1 MIWLRRVLA
10 IPLILIFVILLVVA
24 LVLTALNGTVGSARF
39 YNRQMVKADVYNWV
53 YDNLTPAALD
63 QVEIESPTDFPIDTP
78 GLKKEIVLVAKE
90 ALPPLWLQ
98 ETFEGA
104 SVQIVPYVVGD
115 KDTFTINIML
125 QSRITPLADGINKV
139 VDNHRQE
146 IYDYVTEE
154 LIVPAITESL
164 GTYTTLSY
172 GITLAD
178 SEISAAIKAAMSQ
191 NWTISQFKEMID
203 SIADYMKGETNGLT
217 LTVDLTSVKA
227 AASASLVT
235 LADEKLEAYF
245 DGLPTCTPAEFSNQL
260 ASLPPNTLPSC
271 RPTGYTYSQF
281 KAALE
286 NKVHMTLAEA
296 VNRAVMN
303 GVPDSW
309 HFNDSEMRQ
318 ALGEDMASTVDS
330 ARDFIVVDHGQ
341 ITEKNFNDSNDTKE
355 FDNVRHTIH
364 TVKMWLWAPWL
375 IAILLLV
382 AIGFLCGRNWK
393 SRLLWALSVLFVT
406 SLILVIALA
415 VARTYVPERIVDR
428 PQGQDATQVGIVMAD
443 KVDQIAHNVINTF
456 IWGLE
461 FKLILFIVL
470 SGSAIAGVIVW
481 AIMDR
486 RRRKAAEWGSL
497 ESPIQNQ

>member
-10 IPLILIFVILLVVA
+10 IPLIIIFVLLLIAA
-24 LVLTALNGTVGSARF
+24 LVLTTLNGTIGNARF
-39 YNRQMVKADVYNWV
+39 YNNQMRQADVYKWV
-53 YDNLTPAALD
+53 YDNLTPAVLD
-63 QVEIESPTDFPIDTP
+63 QIEVESPTDFPIDTP
-78 GLKKEIVLVAKE
+78 GLKKEIVVVAME
-90 ALPPLWLQ
+90 AFPPQWLQ

-139 VDNHRQE
+139 VDNHKKE
-146 IYDYVTEE
+146 IYNYVTED

-164 GTYTTLSY
+164 GTNTTLSY
-172 GITLAD
+172 GITLTD
-178 SEISAAIKAAMSQ
+178 SEISAAIKAAMPQ
-191 NWTISQFKEMID
+191 DWTITQFKEMID
-203 SIADYMKGETNGLT
+203 SIAEYMKGETNGLM
-217 LTVDLTSVKA
+217 LTVDLTSVKT
-227 AASASLVT
+227 AASASLT
-235 LADEKLEAYF
+235 ALADQKLQTYF
-245 DGLPTCTPAEFSNQL
+245 DGLRTCTLVEFSNQL
-260 ASLPPNTLPSC
+260 AGLPPNTLPSC

-286 NKVHMTLAEA
+286 NKVHMTLDEA
-296 VNRAVMN
+296 VNQAVMN

-330 ARDFIVVDHGQ
+330 ARDFIVADHGQ

-364 TVKMWLWAPWL
+364 TVKMWLWAPWVV
-375 IAILLLV
+375 AFLLLV

-393 SRLLWALSVLFVT
+393 SRLLWALGVLFVV
-406 SLILVIALA
+406 SLILVIIVA

-428 PQGQDATQVGIVMAD
+428 PQGHDATQVGIVMAD
-443 KVDQIAHNVINTF
+443 KADQIVHNAINTF
-456 IWGLE
+456 VWGLE
-461 FKLILFIVL
+461 VKLILFIVL
-470 SGSAIAGVIVW
+470 SGLAITGVIVW
-481 AIMDR
+481 MIMDR

-497 ESPIQNQ
+497 ESPVQNR